1 MALADPS
8 AVICPECGA
17 SNRAGETA
25 CFLCGRG
32 LGTKAPALPDAGK
45 PFNPFAPPTTYSS
58 MRPTFRISSL
68 LLIIAVIAVCLG
80 VWQAQ
85 PILGA
90 CVAAVVVPALG
101 YVCVIAFK
109 SGSVGKPM
117 AALEK
122 LNSFAAAM
130 MGVVVIEFAALVAF
144 CMTCVPTG
152 YVALVATNSETG
164 LIVALVVGGLW
175 AIAAGAYVTY
185 WLITKKKPFSAKW
198 GRKS

>member
-1 MALADPS
+1 MAPAEQSTP
-8 AVICPECGA
+8 ICPECGA
-17 SNRAGETA
+17 SNLAGEAA
-25 CFLCGRG
+25 CFLCGCG
-32 LGTKAPALPDAGK
+32 LGTKAPASPEAGK
-45 PFNPFAPPTTYSS
+45 PFNPYAPPTANSS

-68 LLIIAVIAVCLG
+68 LLIIAVVAVCLG

-90 CVAAVVVPALG
+90 FVAAIVVPALG

-122 LNSFAAAM
+122 MNSFAAAM
-130 MGVVVIEFAALVAF
+130 LGVVVIEFAALVAF

-152 YVALVATNSETG
+152 FMAMSAGGENG
-164 LIVALVVGGLW
+164 IIVAFVVGGL
-175 AIAAGAYVTY
+175 AAVAAGAYVTY
-185 WLITKKKPFSAKW
+185 WLITKKRFGAKR
-198 GRKS
+198 GRKP